1 VTLPKALARFNRVV
15 TNRIMRPAAPWVAPL
30 ALLEHTGRR
39 SGRTFRTPIFAFR
52 SPRGW
57 VVVLTYGP
65 DVDWLR
71 NVRAAGGARMHV
83 GSRLVT
89 LGAPETLTEQDGLS
103 RMPNP
108 VRQMLPVLGCHDFV
122 SLPVLSERP
131 WRGASAA
138 A

>member
-1 VTLPKALARFNRVV
+1 MAVRDGPTVTIA
-15 TNRIMRPAAPWVAPL
+15 
-30 ALLEHTGRR
+30 
-39 SGRTFRTPIFAFR
+39 
-52 SPRGW
+52 
-57 VVVLTYGP
+57 LTYGP

-89 LGAPETLTEQDGLS
+89 LGAPETLIEQDGLS
-103 RMPNP
+103 RMPSP